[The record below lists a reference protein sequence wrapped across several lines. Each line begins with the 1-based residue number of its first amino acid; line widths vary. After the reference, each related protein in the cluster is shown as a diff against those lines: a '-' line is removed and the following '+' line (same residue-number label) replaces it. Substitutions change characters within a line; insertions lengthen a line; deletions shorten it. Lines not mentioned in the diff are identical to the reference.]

1 MKNLNDIPKKNNF
14 KAPEGYF
21 DSFSNDLRDR
31 MQANKKKEKV
41 TLFQVFKPYLYFAS
55 FFFVL
60 AFLIK
65 LGLNI
70 VTDDYYNQD
79 NNKIETA
86 NISEDYYEYE
96 LISEEMIYEGIVTE
110 ETNPEETLSEEA
122 ILAYL
127 TEEDIESLIYE

>member
-70 VTDDYYNQD
+70 VTDDFNNQ
-79 NNKIETA
+79 NNNNTEIA

-110 ETNPEETLSEEA
+110 STNTDDTLSEEA

-127 TEEDIESLIYE
+127 TEEEIESLIYE